1 MKLSTRA
8 RYGTMALLDLAL
20 HEKEQPVPLKDI
32 ARRQQFSSQYLE
44 HLVTPLIAAG
54 ILRSSRGARGG
65 ISLARSPRDIK
76 LVEVVEILE
85 GSIALVECVNSPEL
99 CTRSESCAT
108 RDIWGELNRAM
119 SEVLEATTLQ
129 DLAER
134 QRIKGQPGELMYDI

>member
-1 MKLSTRA
+1 M
-8 RYGTMALLDLAL
+8 DLAL

-32 ARRQQFSSQYLE
+32 AQRQQFSSQYLE

-85 GSIALVECVNSPEL
+85 GSIVLVECVNNPEL

-134 QRIKGQPGELMYDI
+134 QRIKGQPGELMYEI

>member
-1 MKLSTRA
+1 M
-8 RYGTMALLDLAL
+8 LAL
-20 HEKEQPVPLKDI
+20 RPLI
-32 ARRQQFSSQYLE
+32 PL
-44 HLVTPLIAAG
+44 LIAAG

-99 CTRSESCAT
+99 CTRSKSCAT